1 MLFSISDY
9 TMKGGKNMYGL
20 ESPVMERKIIN
31 VTGKRQVTIPL
42 KFYEKL
48 RFGKEVECF
57 LTDDVI
63 VLRPFSNSDDGFTME
78 ILKDLVSQGYG
89 GDELLTKFAE
99 QRDNI
104 KKAIGAL
111 IEEAD
116 EIADGKRK
124 SATTKD
130 IFGEE

>member
-1 MLFSISDY
+1 MNGME
-9 TMKGGKNMYGL
+9 TAAT
-20 ESPVMERKIIN
+20 ERKIIN

-57 LTDDVI
+57 LTDDAV
-63 VLRPFSNSDDGFTME
+63 VLRPLAASDDSFTME

-89 GDELLTKFAE
+89 GDELLAKFSE
-99 QRDNI
+99 QRANI

-111 IEEAD
+111 IDEAD
-116 EIADGKRK
+116 EIAGGKRK
-124 SATTKD
+124 GASTKD
-130 IFGEE
+130 IFGED